1 MVSDA
6 VVKWSRLEITL
17 NRQVDLDRF
26 ALKGMVSEHNVDF
39 LICGRIF
46 EIFEHICYEI
56 IVGGSMNNLYLS
68 LSHENGEF
76 HFLRLSA

>member
-1 MVSDA
+1 MDFFFCNEYMVSDA

-39 LICGRIF
+39 PICGRIF
-46 EIFEHICYEI
+46 
-56 IVGGSMNNLYLS
+56 
-68 LSHENGEF
+68 
-76 HFLRLSA
+76 